1 VTALPPAG
9 VPKIWCTGRHGLND
23 GITMKTK
30 TILLMLLGLCLAA
43 FTSVEAA
50 QDVVSIVSPTDAKIL
65 RLDVAPG
72 DKVYSGDMLAVLKG
86 DDGTAINLKA
96 GVSGTITSIK
106 VISYQKVSKGALI
119 GTMSVSPIIVDSPV
133 ASESEELP
141 SIKTLIGDLFK
152 TTGIRGIIDGQ
163 LHKDWTVGI
172 GRILMICVGLG
183 LLYLGI
189 FKQFE
194 PLLLIPIGY
203 GAILANIPLA
213 GISEPGG
220 ILYYIYEVGI
230 VTGIFPLLI
239 FMGVGAL
246 TDFGPMIAN
255 PKTILLGGAAQ
266 IGIFVTLLG
275 ALFLTDMVP
284 GINFSLRDA
293 ASIGIIGGADGPT
306 AIFLSS
312 KLSPRLLGSIAIAA
326 YSYMALVPI
335 IQPPIMKWLTT
346 PEERQIKMVQLRHVS
361 KIEKIMLP
369 LLVLGICAFLLP
381 TAAPLIGMFMLGNLA
396 KECGVIDR
404 LADTIK
410 GPLMYTVTIFLG
422 LGVGSKLSAD
432 KFLNLETLGILGLGM
447 IAFAIGTAGG
457 ILMAKL
463 MNKLS
468 KTPVNPL
475 IGAAGVSAVPMA
487 ARVVNKVGL
496 EANPQNHLI
505 MHAMGAN
512 VSGVIGS
519 AVAAGTLLAL
529 L

>member
-1 VTALPPAG
+1 MKIRIFLLTLLCCLGVT
-9 VPKIWCTGRHGLND
+9 
-23 GITMKTK
+23 ITT
-30 TILLMLLGLCLAA
+30 AA
-43 FTSVEAA
+43 ADESSYE
-50 QDVVSIVSPTDAKIL
+50 IVSPADAKVLKLSMHSGGLVYAGDSLATLKKVDGTKVIL
-65 RLDVAPG
+65 R
-72 DKVYSGDMLAVLKG
+72 
-86 DDGTAINLKA
+86 A
-96 GVSGTITSIK
+96 GVSGKVQDIK
-106 VISYQKVSKGALI
+106 IKPYQMVKKGAII
-119 GTMSVSPIIVDSPV
+119 GVLQSSPIVTDEPSAGTSQKLPGV
-133 ASESEELP
+133 GELFE
-141 SIKTLIGDLFK
+141 KLFK
-152 TTGIRGIIDGQ
+152 TTGIFAIITDQ
-163 LHKDWTVGI
+163 VTKDWTLGI
-172 GRILMICVGLG
+172 GRVLMIMVGLL

-203 GAILANIPLA
+203 GAILSNIPLA
-213 GISEPGG
+213 GIADPGG
-220 ILYYIYEVGI
+220 ILYYIYNVGI
-230 VTGIFPLLI
+230 VTGVFPLLI

-266 IGIFVTLLG
+266 FGIFTTLLG
-275 ALFLTDMVP
+275 ALFLSDMLP
-284 GINFSLRDA
+284 GIDFSLRDA

-312 KLSPRLLGSIAIAA
+312 QLSPRLLGSIAIAA
-326 YSYMALVPI
+326 YSYMALVPL

-346 PEERQIKMVQLRHVS
+346 KKEREIKMVQLRHVS
-361 KIEKIMLP
+361 KIEKILLP
-369 LLVLGICAFLLP
+369 LVVLGICATLLP
-381 TAAPLIGMFMLGNLA
+381 SAAPLIGMFMLGNLA
-396 KECGVIDR
+396 KECGVVER
-404 LADTIK
+404 LSDTIK
-410 GPLMYTVTIFLG
+410 SSLMYTVTIFLG

-432 KFLNLETLGILGLGM
+432 KFLNIETLGILALGM
-447 IAFAIGTAGG
+447 VAFCIGTASGV
-457 ILMAKL
+457 LLAKL
-463 MNKLS
+463 MNKMS

-519 AVAAGTLLAL
+519 AVAAGVLLAL

>member
-1 VTALPPAG
+1 M
-9 VPKIWCTGRHGLND
+9 KIRSLFL
-23 GITMKTK
+23 
-30 TILLMLLGLCLAA
+30 ILLPLFLAGNL
-43 FTSVEAA
+43 FA
-50 QDVVSIVSPTDAKIL
+50 QDDISIVSPVDAKII
-65 RLDVAPG
+65 RLEIIAGQQVF
-72 DKVYSGDMLAVLKG
+72 SGDSIATLKITN
-86 DDGTAINLKA
+86 GTTLQLKA
-96 GVSGTITSIK
+96 GVSGTVTSLNVTVFQQLYK
-106 VISYQKVSKGALI
+106 GSKI
-119 GTMSVSPIIVDSPV
+119 GTITPASIVTVQP
-133 ASESEELP
+133 AKSESRSLPGIAEL
-141 SIKTLIGDLFK
+141 SANLFK
-152 TTGIRGIIDGQ
+152 TTGIYDIIDNQ
-163 LHKDWTVGI
+163 INKDWTLGI
-172 GRILMICVGLG
+172 GRVLMITVGLV

-189 FKQFE
+189 HKKFE

-203 GAILANIPLA
+203 GAILSNIPLA

-230 VTGIFPLLI
+230 TTGIFPLLI

-266 IGIFVTLLG
+266 FGIFTTLLG
-275 ALFLTDMVP
+275 ALLLTDMVP

-312 KLSPRLLGSIAIAA
+312 QLSPRLLGSIAIAA

-335 IQPPIMKWLTT
+335 IQPPIMKLLTS
-346 PEERQIKMVQLRHVS
+346 EKERKIKMVQLRHVS
-361 KIEKIMLP
+361 KLEKILLP
-369 LLVLGICAFLLP
+369 LLTLGLCATLLP
-381 TAAPLIGMFMLGNLA
+381 SAAPLIGMFMLGNLA
-396 KECGVIDR
+396 KECGVVDR
-404 LADTIK
+404 LSDTIK
-410 GPLMYTVTIFLG
+410 NSMMYTVTIFLG

-432 KFLNLETLGILGLGM
+432 KFLSMETIGILLLGM
-447 IAFAIGTAGG
+447 VAFAIGTASGVL
-457 ILMAKL
+457 IAKL
-463 MNKLS
+463 MNKMS
-468 KTPVNPL
+468 KTPLNPL

-519 AVAAGTLLAL
+519 AVAAGVLLAL

>member
-1 VTALPPAG
+1 M
-9 VPKIWCTGRHGLND
+9 KIR
-23 GITMKTK
+23 
-30 TILLMLLGLCLAA
+30 LLMLLMVLGTLCSAGHA
-43 FTSVEAA
+43 FGADTTV
-50 QDVVSIVSPTDAKIL
+50 DVVSPADAKVVRI
-65 RLDVAPG
+65 DVQTGA
-72 DKVYSGDMLAVLKG
+72 DIYSGDQIATLKKE
-86 DDGTAINLKA
+86 DGTMIVLKA
-96 GVSGTITSIK
+96 GVAGKLTDLIVRPYQHVQENE
-106 VISYQKVSKGALI
+106 VIAVLQPSAIVAEVPATGASHALP
-119 GTMSVSPIIVDSPV
+119 PIS
-133 ASESEELP
+133 
-141 SIKTLIGDLFK
+141 TLFTNLFK
-152 TTGIRGIIDGQ
+152 TTGLYGVIDGQ
-163 LHKDWTVGI
+163 MTKDWTVGI
-172 GRILMICVGLG
+172 GRVLMIAVGLV

-189 FKQFE
+189 ARGFE
-194 PLLLIPIGY
+194 PLLLIPIGF
-203 GAILANIPLA
+203 GAFLSNIPLA
-213 GISEPGG
+213 GIAEPGG
-220 ILYYIYEVGI
+220 ILNYVYEVGI
-230 VTGIFPLLI
+230 MTGIFPLII

-266 IGIFVTLLG
+266 LGIFTTLLG
-275 ALFLTDMVP
+275 ALFLSDLIP

-346 PEERQIKMVQLRHVS
+346 DEERKIKMVQLRHVS
-361 KIEKIMLP
+361 RVEKIILP
-369 LLVLGICAFLLP
+369 LLVLGICTTLLP
-381 TAAPLIGMFMLGNLA
+381 SAAPLIGMFMFGNLA

-404 LADTIK
+404 MSDTIK
-410 GPLMYTVTIFLG
+410 NALMYTVTIFLG

-432 KFLNLETLGILGLGM
+432 KFLNIETLGILVLGM
-447 IAFAIGTAGG
+447 IAFGIGTAGG
-457 ILMAKL
+457 LLMAKL

-468 KTPVNPL
+468 KTPINPL

-519 AVAAGTLLAL
+519 AVAAGVLLAL

>member
-1 VTALPPAG
+1 MN
-9 VPKIWCTGRHGLND
+9 IR
-23 GITMKTK
+23 IF
-30 TILLMLLGLCLAA
+30 LLSLLCYFLATFSCA
-43 FTSVEAA
+43 WAEEKKVE
-50 QDVVSIVSPTDAKIL
+50 IVSPSDAKVL
-65 RLDVAPG
+65 RIEISQG
-72 DKVYSGDMLAVLKG
+72 DLVYSGDNIATLKQ
-86 DDGTAINLKA
+86 DDGTKVILRA
-96 GVSGTITSIK
+96 GVAGKILGVNVHSYEKIKQGAVIGIISPSLIITDVPVTGES
-106 VISYQKVSKGALI
+106 QKLPGI
-119 GTMSVSPIIVDSPV
+119 GT
-133 ASESEELP
+133 
-141 SIKTLIGDLFK
+141 LIANLFK
-152 TTGIRGIIDGQ
+152 TTGVYGVINDQIS
-163 LHKDWTVGI
+163 KDWTLGI
-172 GRILMICVGLG
+172 GRVLMICVGLI
-183 LLYLGI
+183 LIYLGI

-203 GAILANIPLA
+203 GAILSNIPLA
-213 GISEPGG
+213 GISDPGG

-266 IGIFVTLLG
+266 FGIFTTLLG
-275 ALFLTDMVP
+275 ALFLSDLVP
-284 GINFSLRDA
+284 GIAFSLRDA

-312 KLSPRLLGSIAIAA
+312 QLSPRLLGSIAIAA
-326 YSYMALVPI
+326 YSYMALVPL

-346 PEERQIKMVQLRHVS
+346 KEEREIKMVQLRHVS
-361 KIEKIMLP
+361 KIEKILLP
-369 LLVLGICAFLLP
+369 LLVLGICATLLP
-381 TAAPLIGMFMLGNLA
+381 SAAPLIGMFMLGNLA
-396 KECGVIDR
+396 KECGVIER
-404 LADTIK
+404 LSDTIK
-410 GPLMYTVTIFLG
+410 NSLMYTVTIFLG

-432 KFLNLETLGILGLGM
+432 KFLNLETLGILALGM
-447 IAFAIGTAGG
+447 VAFCIGTASGVL
-457 ILMAKL
+457 IAKM
-463 MNKLS
+463 MNRMS

-512 VSGVIGS
+512 VAGVIGS
-519 AVAAGTLLAL
+519 AVAAGVLLAL

>member
-1 VTALPPAG
+1 
-9 VPKIWCTGRHGLND
+9 
-23 GITMKTK
+23 MKTR
-30 TILLMLLGLCLAA
+30 IFLLTLLGVWLASLSTA
-43 FTSVEAA
+43 WADDQTVE
-50 QDVVSIVSPTDAKIL
+50 IRSPADAKIL
-65 RLDVAPG
+65 RLEISPG
-72 DKVYSGDMLAVLKG
+72 SLVFSGDSIATLKK
-86 DDGTAINLKA
+86 DDGTTIILRA
-96 GVSGTITSIK
+96 GVSGK
-106 VISYQKVSKGALI
+106 VIDVNFKPYTKVKEAEVI
-119 GTMSVSPIIVDSPV
+119 GTIAPSVIVTDMP
-133 ASESEELP
+133 ESGISQKLP
-141 SIKTLIGDLFK
+141 NMGDLVVKLFK
-152 TTGIRGIIDGQ
+152 TTGVAGIISDQ
-163 LHKDWTVGI
+163 FTKDWTLGI
-172 GRILMICVGLG
+172 GRVLMICVGLV
-183 LLYLGI
+183 LIYLGI

-203 GAILANIPLA
+203 GAILSNIPLA
-213 GISEPGG
+213 GIADPGG

-230 VTGIFPLLI
+230 LTGIFPLLI

-266 IGIFVTLLG
+266 FGIFTTLLG
-275 ALFLTDMVP
+275 ALLLSDFVP
-284 GINFSLRDA
+284 GIDFTLRDA

-312 KLSPRLLGSIAIAA
+312 QLSPRLLGSIAIAA
-326 YSYMALVPI
+326 YSYMALVPL
-335 IQPPIMKWLTT
+335 IQPPIMKWLTSK
-346 PEERQIKMVQLRHVS
+346 EEREIKMVQLRYVS
-361 KIEKIMLP
+361 KIEKILLP
-369 LLVLGICAFLLP
+369 LLVLGICATLLP
-381 TAAPLIGMFMLGNLA
+381 SAAPLIGMFMLGNLA

-404 LADTIK
+404 LSDTIK
-410 GPLMYTVTIFLG
+410 NSLMYTVTIFLG

-432 KFLNLETLGILGLGM
+432 KFLNIETLGILALGM
-447 IAFAIGTAGG
+447 IAFGIGTASGVL
-457 ILMAKL
+457 IAKA
-463 MNKLS
+463 MNKMS

-519 AVAAGTLLAL
+519 AVAAGVLLAL

>member
-1 VTALPPAG
+1 VQIVPIFPHNPVFSERRNLSVLAALATF
-9 VPKIWCTGRHGLND
+9 C
-23 GITMKTK
+23 
-30 TILLMLLGLCLAA
+30 LLFLLGAKGA
-43 FTSVEAA
+43 VATEE
-50 QDVVSIVSPTDAKIL
+50 VSITAPMDGKIV
-65 RLDVAPG
+65 RLDVGAG
-72 DKVYSGDMLAVLKG
+72 DTVFSGDILAILKSKSG
-86 DDGTAINLKA
+86 VTVELKA
-96 GVSGTITSIK
+96 GVAGEVQSIEVVPYEPIARDQVIGVIIPATIIAEQPAALTSR
-106 VISYQKVSKGALI
+106 
-119 GTMSVSPIIVDSPV
+119 
-133 ASESEELP
+133 ELP
-141 SIKTLIGDLFK
+141 SIGQLVKNLFQ
-152 TTGIRGIIDGQ
+152 TTGLYGVIDGQ
-163 LHKDWTVGI
+163 FNKDWTVGI
-172 GRILMICVGLG
+172 GRVLMICVGLG

-189 FKQFE
+189 FKKFE

-213 GISEPGG
+213 GIAEPGG
-220 ILYYIYEVGI
+220 ILFYIYEVGI
-230 VTGIFPLLI
+230 LTGIFPLLI

-275 ALFLTDMVP
+275 ALILSDLVP
-284 GINFSLRDA
+284 GIGFSLRDA

-312 KLSPRLLGSIAIAA
+312 QLSPRLLGSIAIAA

-335 IQPPIMKWLTT
+335 IQPPIMKLLTT
-346 PEERQIKMVQLRHVS
+346 PEERKIAMVQLRHVS
-361 KIEKIMLP
+361 RLEKMILP

-404 LADTIK
+404 LSENIK
-410 GPLMYTVTIFLG
+410 GALMYTVTIFLG

-432 KFLNLETLGILGLGM
+432 KFLNMETIGILVLGM
-447 IAFAIGTAGG
+447 VAFAIGTAGG
-457 ILMAKL
+457 VLMAKL

-519 AVAAGTLLAL
+519 AVAAGVLLAL

>member
-1 VTALPPAG
+1 MKMRLLTLLLTLGVLFGAG
-9 VPKIWCTGRHGLND
+9 QAIGAETTVD
-23 GITMKTK
+23 
-30 TILLMLLGLCLAA
+30 
-43 FTSVEAA
+43 
-50 QDVVSIVSPTDAKIL
+50 IVSPADGKII
-65 RLDVAPG
+65 RIDVASG
-72 DKVYSGDMLAVLKG
+72 GYIYSGDHIATLKKE
-86 DDGTAINLKA
+86 DGTLIVLKA
-96 GVSGTITSIK
+96 GIAGKVSALS
-106 VISYQKVSKGALI
+106 VDAYQKVTKDEVIATLEPLVI
-119 GTMSVSPIIVDSPV
+119 VADVPVTGTSH
-133 ASESEELP
+133 ELP
-141 SIKTLIGDLFK
+141 SISELFGNLFK
-152 TTGIRGIIDGQ
+152 TTGVYGIIDAQ
-163 LHKDWTVGI
+163 MNKDWTVGI
-172 GRILMICVGLG
+172 GRVLMIGVGLL

-189 FKQFE
+189 AKGFE
-194 PLLLIPIGY
+194 PLLLIPIGF
-203 GAILANIPLA
+203 GAVLSNIPLA
-213 GISEPGG
+213 GIAEPGG
-220 ILYYIYEVGI
+220 ILNYVYEIGI
-230 VTGIFPLLI
+230 MTGVFPLVI

-266 IGIFVTLLG
+266 LGIFTTLLG
-275 ALFLTDMVP
+275 ALFLSDVIP

-306 AIFLSS
+306 AIFLASR
-312 KLSPRLLGSIAIAA
+312 LSPRLLGSIAIAA

-346 PEERQIKMVQLRHVS
+346 KEEREIKMVQLRHVS
-361 KIEKIMLP
+361 RVEKIILP
-369 LLVLGICAFLLP
+369 ILVLGICATLLP
-381 TAAPLIGMFMLGNLA
+381 SAAPLIGMFMLGNLA

-404 LADTIK
+404 MADTIK
-410 GPLMYTVTIFLG
+410 NALMYTVTIFLG

-432 KFLNLETLGILGLGM
+432 KFLNLETLGILVLGM
-447 IAFAIGTAGG
+447 IAFSIGTAGG
-457 ILMAKL
+457 VLMAKL

-468 KTPVNPL
+468 KTPLNPL

-519 AVAAGTLLAL
+519 AVAAGVLLAL

>member
-1 VTALPPAG
+1 MLF
-9 VPKIWCTGRHGLND
+9 
-23 GITMKTK
+23 
-30 TILLMLLGLCLAA
+30 LLGLLAVNISA
-43 FTSVEAA
+43 VCAEDGTV
-50 QDVVSIVSPTDAKIL
+50 QIISPADAKIV
-65 RLDVAPG
+65 RIDIQPGNFVFSG
-72 DKVYSGDMLAVLKG
+72 DKIATLKK
-86 DDGTAINLKA
+86 DDGTVIVLKA
-96 GVSGTITSIK
+96 GSAGKIGSVEIK
-106 VISYQKVSKGALI
+106 AYQKVHKNDVI
-119 GTMSVSPIIVDSPV
+119 GTIATSAIVVDMPTSE
-133 ASESEELP
+133 ASKKLP
-141 SIKTLIGDLFK
+141 SVAQLGKNLFK
-152 TTGIRGIIDGQ
+152 TTGIYGVIDGQ
-163 LHKDWTVGI
+163 LNKDWTVGI
-172 GRILMICVGLG
+172 GRVLMILVGLT
-183 LLYLGI
+183 LIFLGI

-203 GAILANIPLA
+203 GAILANIPMA
-213 GISEPGG
+213 GIAEPGG
-220 ILYYIYEVGI
+220 ILYYIYDVGI
-230 VTGIFPLLI
+230 MTGVFPLII

-266 IGIFVTLLG
+266 IGIFTTLLG
-275 ALFLTDMVP
+275 ALFLSDLIP

-312 KLSPRLLGSIAIAA
+312 QLSPRLLGSIAIAA
-326 YSYMALVPI
+326 YSYMALVPL

-346 PEERQIKMVQLRHVS
+346 EEERNIKMVQLRHVS
-361 KIEKIMLP
+361 KLEKILLP
-369 LLVLGICAFLLP
+369 LLVLGLCTLLLP
-381 TAAPLIGMFMLGNLA
+381 SASPLIGMFMLGNLA
-396 KECGVIDR
+396 KECGVVDR
-404 LADTIK
+404 LSDTIK
-410 GPLMYTVTIFLG
+410 NSLMYTVTIFLG

-432 KFLNLETLGILGLGM
+432 KFLNLETLGILALGM
-447 IAFAIGTAGG
+447 VAFCIGTAAGVL
-457 ILMAKL
+457 IAKL
-463 MNKLS
+463 MNKMS

-519 AVAAGTLLAL
+519 AVAAGVLLAL

>member
-1 VTALPPAG
+1 
-9 VPKIWCTGRHGLND
+9 
-23 GITMKTK
+23 MKTK
-30 TILLMLLGLCLAA
+30 TILFLLVGFCLGLAA
-43 FTSVEAA
+43 LVQASG
-50 QDVVSIVSPTDAKIL
+50 DMVSIVSPADGKIV

-72 DKVYSGDMLAVLKG
+72 DKVFSGDSLAIVKA
-86 DDGTAINLKA
+86 DDGTTIILKA
-96 GVSGTITSIK
+96 GVSGTVAAID
-106 VISYQKVSKGALI
+106 VISYGKVKKDEPIGSISTAAIIAEQPVAGEAQELPGIGALV
-119 GTMSVSPIIVDSPV
+119 GN
-133 ASESEELP
+133 
-141 SIKTLIGDLFK
+141 LFR
-152 TTGIRGIIDGQ
+152 TTGVYGFIEGQ
-163 LHKDWTVGI
+163 ISKDWTVGI
-172 GRILMICVGLG
+172 GRILMICVGLT

-189 FKQFE
+189 FKEFE

-203 GAILANIPLA
+203 GAILSNIPLA
-213 GISEPGG
+213 GIAEPGG
-220 ILYYIYEVGI
+220 ILYYVYDVGI

-312 KLSPRLLGSIAIAA
+312 QLSPRLLGSIAIAA

-335 IQPPIMKWLTT
+335 IQPPIMKWLTSE
-346 PEERQIKMVQLRHVS
+346 EERRIKMVQLRHVS
-361 KIEKIMLP
+361 KLEKMILP

-404 LADTIK
+404 LSDVIK
-410 GPLMYTVTIFLG
+410 GALMYTVTIFLG

-432 KFLNLETLGILGLGM
+432 KFLNLETLGILALGM
-447 IAFAIGTAGG
+447 VAFGIGTAGG
-457 ILMAKL
+457 VLMAKA
-463 MNKLS
+463 MNRLS

-519 AVAAGTLLAL
+519 AVAAGVLLAL